1 MERLKQFLKKLFC
14 LPPLPTVLIAIP
26 SFVFVFVMLG
36 TGDKS
41 PLAYVAYALS
51 AYALVITS
59 TGIEGMIEA
68 AKNGWEEMP
77 LIKKIR
83 NTSLGNK
90 LLGDV
95 VFRSEVTLHGGLAM
109 NLLYAALNLYSGVR
123 YQSAWFVA
131 LAFYY
136 LLLSVMRGL
145 LVGQV
150 HRTPIGENIPAEL
163 RSYRT
168 CGIVLLFMNQALVGI
183 VVYIVNQNRGFCYSG
198 VLIYA
203 MAAYTFYITIAAI
216 AGVVKFRKQ
225 GSPLLSAA
233 KAVSLTAALVSM
245 LSLETAMLAQFGEDQ
260 SQFRRMMTGASG
272 GAVCVFVLGLAV
284 YMIIRS
290 SRQLKNRRFHNS
302 ET

>member
-41 PLAYVAYALS
+41 PLSYVAYALS

-123 YQSAWFVA
+123 
-131 LAFYY
+131 
-136 LLLSVMRGL
+136 
-145 LVGQV
+145 
-150 HRTPIGENIPAEL
+150 
-163 RSYRT
+163 
-168 CGIVLLFMNQALVGI
+168 
-183 VVYIVNQNRGFCYSG
+183 
-198 VLIYA
+198 
-203 MAAYTFYITIAAI
+203 
-216 AGVVKFRKQ
+216 
-225 GSPLLSAA
+225 
-233 KAVSLTAALVSM
+233 
-245 LSLETAMLAQFGEDQ
+245 
-260 SQFRRMMTGASG
+260 
-272 GAVCVFVLGLAV
+272 
-284 YMIIRS
+284 
-290 SRQLKNRRFHNS
+290 
-302 ET
+302 